1 MDIKRAVD
9 IKRAILGVS
18 KRGSGPSQGG
28 FRGLQGRLP
37 SYGPFVFLLRVGV
50 VDRVEKALKM
60 MMMMMAMGKG
70 EGLKMMMMK
79 F

>member
-18 KRGSGPSQGG
+18 ERGSGPSQGG
-28 FRGLQGRLP
+28 FRGLQGRLL
-37 SYGPFVFLLRVGV
+37 SSGPFVFLLRVGV
-50 VDRVEKALKM
+50 DGGRVEKALKVM

-70 EGLKMMMMK
+70 GV
-79 F
+79 

>member
-37 SYGPFVFLLRVGV
+37 SSGPFVFLLRVGV
-50 VDRVEKALKM
+50 VGGRV
-60 MMMMMAMGKG
+60 GKG